1 MCRRFLLL
9 LSITYTHILY
19 LCGTPRCLKY
29 WVHIQTK
36 DMIWGIINVWS
47 TNDARQTYIC
57 AGDINKA
64 LTRCVSNRNSVLML
78 SLWRIVSGKCL
89 TPLWINTQVKQKC
102 SDELLSGGHLDSCR
116 DVLLKHSCL
125 FAGFTASAL
134 IGEMLFPDRSVLDWM
149 LLSLRLGKGLSNRRW
164 CMLAAENRAALCFN
178 WVLYRKATVLE
189 NSDGS
194 DGEDGQHPSL
204 FC

>member
-9 LSITYTHILY
+9 LSITYTHIWYLYGLKILWYYHGTHSNKRHDLRNHQCLEHERCTTNLY
-19 LCGTPRCLKY
+19 LCWWYKQSSNTMCEQQKQWRLAYGTLL
-29 WVHIQTK
+29 
-36 DMIWGIINVWS
+36 
-47 TNDARQTYIC
+47 
-57 AGDINKA
+57 AGVFMNKHA
-64 LTRCVSNRNSVLML
+64 GETE
-78 SLWRIVSGKCL
+78 
-89 TPLWINTQVKQKC
+89 C

-116 DVLLKHSCL
+116 AQTHVCCWNTPACLLDL
-125 FAGFTASAL
+125 RRAL
-134 IGEMLFPDRSVLDWM
+134 WLERCYFLTDPCWTECFSRFDWE
-149 LLSLRLGKGLSNRRW
+149 RAYSNRRW
-164 CMLAAENRAALCFN
+164 CMLPAENWAALCFN